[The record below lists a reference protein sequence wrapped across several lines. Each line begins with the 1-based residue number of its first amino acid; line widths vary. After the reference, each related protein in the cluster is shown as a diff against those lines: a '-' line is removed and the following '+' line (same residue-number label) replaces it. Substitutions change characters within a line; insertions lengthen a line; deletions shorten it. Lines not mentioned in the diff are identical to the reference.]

1 MIELEDRSTEAL
13 QRPKSV
19 LEMLATL
26 LQTPKRFFFACKI
39 VANAKN
45 YFFSFARLLQAPKTT
60 FSHLQD
66 CCKRQ
71 NVFFSLA
78 RLLQAPKLHF
88 SICKSLADNFMSS
101 FGHFSALA
109 KTLPS
114 REKA

>member
-1 MIELEDRSTEAL
+1 
-13 QRPKSV
+13 
-19 LEMLATL
+19 MLATL

-39 VANAKN
+39 VASAKTS
-45 YFFSFARLLQAPKTT
+45 FFDLQDCCKRQNFIFRFARLLQTPKTT

-109 KTLPS
+109 MSKPS
-114 REKA
+114 